1 MFEPDE
7 NLAFKLASDKYRN
20 AVILIPA
27 CKMFER
33 D

>member
-20 AVILIPA
+20 TVTLIPA